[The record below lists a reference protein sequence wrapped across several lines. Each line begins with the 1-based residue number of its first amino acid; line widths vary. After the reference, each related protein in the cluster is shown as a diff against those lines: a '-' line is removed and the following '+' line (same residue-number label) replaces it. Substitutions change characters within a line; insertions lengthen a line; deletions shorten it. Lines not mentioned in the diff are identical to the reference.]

1 MSLTPVTGTDPT
13 EAESMQG
20 HYAGAATRLAAF
32 ALDQTIAT
40 SLFALMTAI
49 VAWAI
54 ALVTSDT
61 VDWDPDAIVTGTLL
75 LVWLFVYYSYP
86 WSVSGKTPGMA
97 LLGIRV
103 VRADGAPASGANA
116 VVRALAL
123 PLSFL
128 TLGIG
133 FLPIVFGKERRALHD
148 KIAGTA
154 VVYSWDARG
163 ARWRFLARQQ
173 EWEPASS

>member
-1 MSLTPVTGTDPT
+1 VSRPQGTDP
-13 EAESMQG
+13 ANAVSMQG

-32 ALDQTIAT
+32 ALDQAILTG
-40 SLFALMTAI
+40 SFAGMSAV
-49 VAWAI
+49 VAWILSLVI
-54 ALVTSDT
+54 AEDLN
-61 VDWDPDAIVTGTLL
+61 WDPGAVVTGLL
-75 LVWLFVYYSYP
+75 LLLWWFLYYSYP
-86 WSVSGKTPGMA
+86 WAMSGKTPGMA

-103 VRADGAPASGANA
+103 VRADGSPARAGNA
-116 VVRALAL
+116 VRRTLAL

-148 KIAGTA
+148 KLAGTA
-154 VVYSWDARG
+154 VVYSWDARA

-173 EWEPASS
+173 ESDPASA